1 MHESQASNYKN
12 INRLSMLQV
21 LNNIPAGTLNVKHK
35 FRGPSMTVGTA
46 CASGLSALVEAVKW
60 IRLDEA
66 DFVVTGAAED
76 VYNPLYLNS
85 SIRIQ
90 AMTTKQYEEPGHASR
105 PFDKQRSGFVLGEGA
120 GVLVVESL

>member
-1 MHESQASNYKN
+1 MMHESQASNYKN

-66 DFVVTGAAED
+66 DFVVTGAA
-76 VYNPLYLNS
+76 
-85 SIRIQ
+85 
-90 AMTTKQYEEPGHASR
+90 
-105 PFDKQRSGFVLGEGA
+105 
-120 GVLVVESL
+120 